1 LHAVGAII
9 LILLAAC
16 GSEATE
22 SGESLAST
30 TNMSGELTAAL
41 DEVRSNVDALLES
54 IAPGAPKKPR
64 TDNSKQQSC
73 NDAEGAP
80 TGQFRSQFG
89 YIVDTGALKT
99 TALLDNIKDFFAS
112 RGLTVNSSRIPDDPP
127 AVFAEGS
134 GFSYS
139 AILNSVGELVVGGTT
154 PCFPPPDEAR

>member
-1 LHAVGAII
+1 MTRVPAVGAII

-30 TNMSGELTAAL
+30 TKMSGELTAAL

-54 IAPGAPKKPR
+54 IASGAPTKPR

-73 NDAEGAP
+73 NDAESAP

-99 TALLDNIKDFFAS
+99 TALLDNIKDFCAS
-112 RGLTVNSSRIPDDPP
+112 RG
-127 AVFAEGS
+127 
-134 GFSYS
+134 
-139 AILNSVGELVVGGTT
+139 
-154 PCFPPPDEAR
+154 